1 MDGES
6 LAELYQRTQDATRR
20 LKAEAAEILEMAQE
34 LERLTKDTPAWY
46 ASTRA
51 RVEARLPWSRLRIYA
66 RHLMRWVSR

>member
-1 MDGES
+1 MNGEC
-6 LAELYQRTQDATRR
+6 LAKQYQRTQNAAGR
-20 LKAEAAEILEMAQE
+20 LKAEAAEILEMVQE
-34 LERLTKDTPAWY
+34 IERLTKDTPAWY

>member
-1 MDGES
+1 MDEEN
-6 LAELYQRTQDATRR
+6 LPHLYNRTRT
-20 LKAEAAEILEMAQE
+20 AADVFHAQAIEILEMAKE

>member
-1 MDGES
+1 MNGES
-6 LAELYQRTQDATRR
+6 LTEQYQRTQNAAGR
-20 LKAEAAEILEMAQE
+20 LKAEAAEILEMVQE
-34 LERLTKDTPAWY
+34 IERLTKDTPAWY